1 MAHCSLDYSA
11 QAENPFYHPV
21 IALAYLAQGVAVVKK
36 ELGNLITSNPP
47 YEHGQTW
54 L

>member
-11 QAENPFYHPV
+11 RAENPFYHPD
-21 IALAYLAQGVAVVKK
+21 IALAYLAQGVAVKK
-36 ELGNLITSNPP
+36 ELGNPLTSNPP